1 MEKDFLFLANFF
13 HFGMEQMEPKKI
25 KTVVAHVGWVAR
37 VEYSVANP
45 NPFRRGRKSG
55 WSKNCFWLELLL

>member
-25 KTVVAHVGWVAR
+25 KTVVAHVG
-37 VEYSVANP
+37 
-45 NPFRRGRKSG
+45 G
-55 WSKNCFWLELLL
+55 